1 MPVQLGSYLQGT
13 ESHNIV
19 SFFYHLSI
27 DNSNIKLRVHVGV
40 GEIGACLPDK
50 AVLIV
55 VNYVLC
61 ENLLVFPCKLDL
73 GLRIADP
80 LS

>member
-1 MPVQLGSYLQGT
+1 
-13 ESHNIV
+13 V

-27 DNSNIKLRVHVGV
+27 DNSNIKLGVHVGV
-40 GEIGACLPDK
+40 GEIGACLPDV

-80 LS
+80 LG